1 MPPRNTSIP
10 GVLLHPEVLRERVE
24 FTVEASSYAVLEP
37 GDFIQIDGRELQ
49 VEQATFYSDGT
60 ARVEAVV
67 PLPSQDLPIRSS
79 VRAHRR
85 AVELLR
91 NLMAEKF
98 PGIEF
103 CDEFIFNL
111 VVLTRHIS
119 NVTAA
124 RMIAQHLTAAGMKD
138 DRLEELT
145 ERASEE
151 LTRQFGETF
160 RLWPGASEGKPLLPN
175 ADQ

>member
-1 MPPRNTSIP
+1 MPSFSTNIP
-10 GVLLHPEVLRERVE
+10 GVSINPQFLRERVE
-24 FTVEASSYAVLEP
+24 FTCEAVSYPSLEP
-37 GDFIQIDGRELQ
+37 GDLITIDGRELR

-67 PLPSQDLPIRSS
+67 PLAIDHLPIRSS

-91 NLMAEKF
+91 NLTAEKF
-98 PGIEF
+98 PGVEF

-124 RMIAQHLTAAGMKD
+124 RMIAQHLNAAGLRD

-145 ERASEE
+145 ERAAEE
-151 LTRQFGETF
+151 LSHQFGETF
-160 RLWPGASEGKPLLPN
+160 RLWPGASEGKPHLPH